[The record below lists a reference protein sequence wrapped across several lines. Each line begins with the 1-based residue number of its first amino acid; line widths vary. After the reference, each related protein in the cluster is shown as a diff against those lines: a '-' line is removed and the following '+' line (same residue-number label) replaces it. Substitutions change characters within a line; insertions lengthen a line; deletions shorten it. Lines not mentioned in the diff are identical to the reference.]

1 MFEMSKQLKSENCIK
16 LSLLQGLYS
25 SSKKT
30 NENYSLSIY
39 KNFKTAFKCLILN
52 NKKNPAVYKLM
63 SYKEIEGK
71 KTKQ

>member
-30 NENYSLSIY
+30 NENVSLSIY
-39 KNFKTAFKCLILN
+39 KNFKNSI
-52 NKKNPAVYKLM
+52 
-63 SYKEIEGK
+63 
-71 KTKQ
+71 